1 MGGSGIVI
9 SMSNNEKKLINKK
22 SFPTESKLIIMYER
36 VVFLAREMAQCA
48 KCLLYKHEDLCLNLQ
63 HPYREKTSM
72 AICPSNSRS
81 ESEK

>member
-9 SMSNNEKKLINKK
+9 SMSNNKEKLINKK

-36 VVFLAREMAQCA
+36 VVFLAREMAQWA
-48 KCLLYKHEDLCLNLQ
+48 NCLLYKHEDLCLDLQ
-63 HPYREKTSM
+63 QPYREKTSM

-81 ESEK
+81 EK